1 MKKGA
6 GVEPAHF
13 KGEIHMNF
21 KEKLLAF
28 MKEEA
33 YKPLTINELMHAFEV
48 EGSLKKELIKTLN
61 ELEDEGS
68 IIFTRS
74 QRYGIPERMN
84 LIIGTLD
91 GHQKGYAFL
100 RPDNKDINDIFIPP
114 ADMNGAMH
122 GDRVIVRPMKTSE
135 EVKSPEGKVI
145 RIIKRAND
153 TIIGTFQ
160 KSKHFGFVVPDDKR
174 IAYDIFIPQDEFN
187 GAKTNDKV
195 VVKITEWPFERKN
208 PEGKII
214 EILGDIEDTKTHI
227 EAVLLSKKVR
237 TFFPEDVIKEAIRVS
252 AEGIHEQ
259 EYKRRKDLR
268 HLPIITI
275 DGEDAKDLDDAV
287 YVEKISDNEYKLG
300 VHIADVT
307 HYVKEDRK
315 LDKEALKRATSIYLV
330 DRVIPMLPKELS
342 NGVCSLNPNEDKL
355 TLSCEMIINGKG
367 TVVDY
372 NIFESIIKSHYRMTY
387 DDVSD
392 ILEHNDAELSEK
404 YKDIVP
410 MLKTMEEL
418 SLLLRKKREIRGSI
432 DFDFPETKIIYDE
445 TGKAVDVT
453 RYERRVSNKIIE
465 EFMLVCNETIAE
477 HYFWLNMPFVYRIHE
492 DPDEEKMFEFNTLI
506 HNLGYSL
513 KGVNNE
519 IHPRELQQLLL
530 KVKGKKEES
539 LINNMML
546 RSLRKAI
553 YSSSSTQH
561 FGLAAQY
568 YCHFTSPI
576 RRYPD
581 LQIHRI
587 IKGQLN
593 GRFSE
598 EDYRRLGERVVVVA
612 EQSSTMERIAD
623 EIEREC
629 DKIKIAE
636 YMSDKIGNEYEGV
649 ISGVT
654 SFGVFVE
661 LENSVEGLVHISHMV
676 DDFYI
681 FNNEK
686 RELYGQTTG
695 KVYKIG
701 DRVKIKVESVSI
713 ARAEIDFAFIDEFEN
728 ETKIEQNNE
737 DKELAG
743 IH

>member
-1 MKKGA
+1 
-6 GVEPAHF
+6 
-13 KGEIHMNF
+13 MNF

-28 MKEEA
+28 MHKEA
-33 YKPLTINELMHAFEV
+33 YKPLTINELMQAFEV
-48 EGSLKKELIKTLN
+48 DGSMKKEMLKTLN
-61 ELEDEGS
+61 ALEDEGS

-74 QRYGIPERMN
+74 HRYGIPERMN
-84 LIIGTLD
+84 LVKGTLD
-91 GHQKGYAFL
+91 GNQKGFAFL
-100 RPDNKDINDIFIPP
+100 RPDDIEINDIFISP

-122 GDRVIVRPMKTSE
+122 GDRVIVRPMKSTE

-145 RIIKRAND
+145 RIIQRANEYV
-153 TIIGTFQ
+153 IGTFQ
-160 KSKHFGFVVPDDKR
+160 KSRHFGFVVPDDKR
-174 IAYDIFIPQDEFN
+174 IAFDIFIPGEEFN
-187 GAKTNDKV
+187 GANTNDKV
-195 VVKITEWPFERKN
+195 NVKITEWPDKRKN

-214 EILGDIEDTKTHI
+214 EIIGDIEDTKTHI

-237 TFFPEDVIKEAIRVS
+237 QFFPEDVIKEAVRVS

-259 EYKRRKDLR
+259 EYKRRTDLR
-268 HLPIITI
+268 ELPIITI

-287 YVEKISDNEYKLG
+287 YVEKINDNEYKLG

-342 NGVCSLNPNEDKL
+342 NGVCSLSPNEDKL

-367 TVVDY
+367 NIIDY
-372 NIFESIIKSHYRMTY
+372 KIFESIIRNHYRMTY
-387 DDVSD
+387 TDVSD
-392 ILEHNDAELSEK
+392 ILENNDEKLSEK
-404 YKDIVP
+404 YKDIVL
-410 MLKTMEEL
+410 MLRLMEEL
-418 SLLLRKKREIRGSI
+418 SFLLRKKREARGAI

-453 RYERRVSNKIIE
+453 KYERRVSNKIIE
-465 EFMLVCNETIAE
+465 EFMLACNETVAE
-477 HYFWLNMPFVYRIHE
+477 HYYWLNMPFVYRIHE
-492 DPDEEKMFEFNTLI
+492 DPDEAKMYEFNTLI

-519 IHPRELQQLLL
+519 IHPRELQQLLI
-530 KVKGKKEES
+530 KIKGTKEES

-553 YSSSSTQH
+553 YSSSSTEH

-593 GRFSE
+593 GKLSE
-598 EDYRRLGERVVVVA
+598 EDYHKLAERTAIVA

-636 YMSDKIGNEYEGV
+636 YMSDKIGEEYDGV
-649 ISGVT
+649 VSGVT
-654 SFGVFVE
+654 SFGMFAE
-661 LENSVEGLVHISHMV
+661 LENSVEGLVHISNMV

-681 FNNEK
+681 FNNER
-686 RELYGQTTG
+686 RELYGQTSG
-695 KVYKIG
+695 KVFKIG
-701 DRVKIKVESVSI
+701 DKVRIRVEGVSI
-713 ARAEIDFAFIDEFEN
+713 ARAEIDFVLIDEFEKN
-728 ETKIEQNNE
+728 ETKKEE
-737 DKELAG
+737 KELSG

>member
-1 MKKGA
+1 
-6 GVEPAHF
+6 
-13 KGEIHMNF
+13 MNF
-21 KEKLLAF
+21 KEKILAF

-48 EGSLKKELIKTLN
+48 EGSMKKEMLKTLN
-61 ELEDEGS
+61 ELENEGN

-74 QRYGIPERMN
+74 QRYGIPEKMN
-84 LIIGTLD
+84 LITGTLD
-91 GHQKGYAFL
+91 GNQKGFAFL
-100 RPDNKDINDIFIPP
+100 RPDDKDINDIFISPV
-114 ADMNGAMH
+114 DMNGAMH
-122 GDRVIVRPMKTSE
+122 GDRVIVRPMKSTE

-145 RIIKRAND
+145 RIIERANEYV
-153 TIIGTFQ
+153 IGTFQ

-174 IAYDIFIPQDEFN
+174 IAFDIFIPREEFN
-187 GAKTNDKV
+187 GANTNDKV
-195 VVKITEWPFERKN
+195 NVKITEWPDKRKN
-208 PEGKII
+208 PEGTIVEII
-214 EILGDIEDTKTHI
+214 GDIEDTKTHI
-227 EAVLLSKKVR
+227 EAVLLNKKVR
-237 TFFPEDVIKEAIRVS
+237 QFFPEDVIKEAVRVS
-252 AEGIHEQ
+252 KEGIHEQ
-259 EYKRRKDLR
+259 EYKRRTDLR
-268 HLPIITI
+268 DLPIITI

-342 NGVCSLNPNEDKL
+342 NGVCSLNPDEDKL

-367 TVVDY
+367 NVVDY
-372 NIFESIIKSHYRMTY
+372 KIFESIIRNHYRMTY
-387 DDVSD
+387 TDVSD
-392 ILEHNDAELSEK
+392 ILENNDEELIMK
-404 YKDIVP
+404 YKEIVP
-410 MLKTMEEL
+410 MLRVMEEL
-418 SLLLRKKREIRGSI
+418 SLLLRKKREIRGAI
-432 DFDFPETKIIYDE
+432 DFDFPETKIVYDE

-453 RYERRVSNKIIE
+453 KYERRVSNKIIE
-465 EFMLVCNETIAE
+465 EFMLACNETVAE
-477 HYFWLNMPFVYRIHE
+477 HYYWLNMPFVYRIHE
-492 DPDEEKMFEFNTLI
+492 DPDEAKMFEFSTMV
-506 HNLGYSL
+506 HNLGYTL

-530 KVKGKKEES
+530 KIKGTKEES

-553 YSSSSTQH
+553 YSSDSTQH

-593 GRFSE
+593 GKFSE
-598 EDYRRLGERVVVVA
+598 EDYQKLIERTAVVA
-612 EQSSTMERIAD
+612 EQSSKMERIAD
-623 EIEREC
+623 EIERDC

-636 YMSDKIGNEYEGV
+636 YMSDKIGEEYEGV
-649 ISGVT
+649 VSGVT
-654 SFGVFVE
+654 SFGIFIE
-661 LENSVEGLVHISHMV
+661 LENSVEGLVHISNMV

-681 FNNEK
+681 FDNEK
-686 RELYGQTTG
+686 RELYGKTSG
-695 KVYKIG
+695 KTFKLG
-701 DRVKIKVESVSI
+701 DKVKIRVHSVSI
-713 ARAEIDFAFIDEFEN
+713 ARAEIDFELIDEFYKDEMKDL
-728 ETKIEQNNE
+728 E
-737 DKELAG
+737 KELSG
-743 IH
+743 ITR

>member
-1 MKKGA
+1 
-6 GVEPAHF
+6 
-13 KGEIHMNF
+13 MNF

-33 YKPLTINELMHAFEV
+33 YKPLTINELMQAFEV
-48 EGSLKKELIKTLN
+48 EGSMKKEMLKTLN
-61 ELEDEGS
+61 ELENEGN

-74 QRYGIPERMN
+74 QRYGIPEKMN
-84 LIIGTLD
+84 LVSGTLD
-91 GHQKGYAFL
+91 GNQKGFAFL
-100 RPDNKDINDIFIPP
+100 RPDDKNINDIFISP

-122 GDRVIVRPMKTSE
+122 GDRVIVRPMKSSE

-145 RIIKRAND
+145 RIIERANEYV
-153 TIIGTFQ
+153 IGSFQ

-174 IAYDIFIPQDEFN
+174 IAFDIFIPQEEFN
-187 GAKTNDKV
+187 GANTNDKV
-195 VVKITEWPFERKN
+195 NVKITEWLGKRKN
-208 PEGKII
+208 PEGKIVEVI
-214 EILGDIEDTKTHI
+214 GDIDDTKTHI

-237 TFFPEDVIKEAIRVS
+237 QIFPEDVIKEAIRVS

-259 EYKRRKDLR
+259 EYNRRTDLR

-307 HYVKEDRK
+307 NYVKEDRN

-355 TLSCEMIINGKG
+355 TLSCEMVINGKG
-367 TVVDY
+367 NVVDY
-372 NIFESIIKSHYRMTY
+372 KIFESIIKNHYRMTY
-387 DDVSD
+387 TDVSD
-392 ILEHNDAELSEK
+392 MLENNDEELIEK
-404 YKDIVP
+404 YKKIYP
-410 MLKTMEEL
+410 MLKAMEEL
-418 SLLLRKKREIRGSI
+418 SLLLKKKREIRGAI

-445 TGKAVDVT
+445 TGKAIDVT
-453 RYERRVSNKIIE
+453 KYERRVSNKMIE
-465 EFMLVCNETIAE
+465 EFMLACNETIAE
-477 HYFWLNMPFVYRIHE
+477 HYYWLNMPFVYRIHE
-492 DPDEEKMFEFNTLI
+492 DPDEEKIYEFNTLI

-519 IHPRELQQLLL
+519 VHPKELQQLLI
-530 KVKGKKEES
+530 KIKGTKEES

-546 RSLRKAI
+546 RSLRKAV
-553 YSSSSTQH
+553 YSSSSTEH

-593 GRFSE
+593 GKLSE
-598 EDYRRLGERVVVVA
+598 QDYHRLAERTALVA
-612 EQSSTMERIAD
+612 EQSSKMERIAD
-623 EIEREC
+623 EIERDC

-636 YMSDKIGNEYEGV
+636 YMSDKIGNEYDGV
-649 ISGVT
+649 VSGVT
-654 SFGVFVE
+654 NFGIFIE
-661 LENSVEGLVHISHMV
+661 LENSVEGLVHISNMV

-686 RELYGQTTG
+686 RELYGKTSAR
-695 KVYKIG
+695 VFKIG
-701 DRVKIKVESVSI
+701 DKVKIRVESVSI
-713 ARAEIDFAFIDEFEN
+713 ARAMIDFVLIDEFQKN
-728 ETKIEQNNE
+728 ESKNE